1 MAGKLSR
8 SATNS
13 KGILLRIPWFI
24 LVWIPSSII
33 KKATK
38 RNLLRLTSILSLVL
52 TSFQDDEVSTP
63 GQKGLFLPLFLNSCP
78 TQQRRTIAGKK
89 LNSTYIDIGVEDY
102 FIHQPKGDKPPEF
115 RGWHLAPSGETEG
128 IIPDAQGEL
137 FSRALNLWLRWEELP
152 NKVRLL
158 RPYLPDGTPITT
170 SQEEAHCR
178 EQVESLVEEESQHR
192 QQLESELEKLRV
204 ELAVLRGGVP
214 Q

>member
-1 MAGKLSR
+1 M
-8 SATNS
+8 
-13 KGILLRIPWFI
+13 
-24 LVWIPSSII
+24 
-33 KKATK
+33 
-38 RNLLRLTSILSLVL
+38 
-52 TSFQDDEVSTP
+52 
-63 GQKGLFLPLFLNSCP
+63 FLNSCP

-170 SQEEAHCR
+170 SQEEAHRR
-178 EQVESLVEEESQHR
+178 EQVESLAEEESQHR